1 VAAATRDGLGTG
13 FRVRVREAA
22 ARPERF
28 LFDALEPA
36 DGRFL
41 LEPFRF
47 VERFLTAGRLAT
59 VIPPG
64 LG

>member
-1 VAAATRDGLGTG
+1 MAAATRDGFGTG
-13 FRVRVREAA
+13 FLVRVREAV
-22 ARPERF
+22 RPERVF
-28 LFDALEPA
+28 FAALEA
-36 DGRFL
+36 VAGRFL

>member
-1 VAAATRDGLGTG
+1 VAAATRDGLGTD
-13 FRVRVREAA
+13 FLVRVREAA
-22 ARPERF
+22 ARPEDF
-28 LFDALEPA
+28 FFAALEA
-36 DGRFL
+36 VDGRLL

-47 VERFLTAGRLAT
+47 VERFLAAGRFAT